1 MDDIIFKEYDVVCHN
16 SECENSEI
24 TICVNAPLNNPYI
37 VCGPCGVKIE
47 DLSTVLED
55 DL

>member
-1 MDDIIFKEYDVVCHN
+1 MDNIIFIKYNVTCHTIN
-16 SECENSEI
+16 CENI
-24 TICVNAPLNNPYI
+24 GIIICVNAPLDNPYI

-55 DL
+55 